1 MIIRSKV
8 AHLIQSFHC
17 HHPSR
22 GFPICSAPLKP
33 LTKEK
38 SPESLHQDALFVMF
52 VMFRFLVAHPI
63 KIVQCQLNVF
73 QIRQ

>member
-1 MIIRSKV
+1 M
-8 AHLIQSFHC
+8 
-17 HHPSR
+17 
-22 GFPICSAPLKP
+22 CSAPLKP